1 MKIVRH
7 FTLFLSLLAFVGCTP
22 VGVLFTSVK
31 NPAAFDPGK
40 TTNMGA
46 TTISGESCATQVLGL
61 VAVGDWSVQAA
72 LTAAGAS
79 GKTLK
84 NIAVDT
90 RVMNFLGVYTQY
102 CTRITAQVS
111 Q

>member
-1 MKIVRH
+1 MKTIRP
-7 FTLFLSLLAFVGCTP
+7 FAFLICALAFTACTP
-22 VGVLFTSVK
+22 VGALYTSVK
-31 NPAAFDPGK
+31 NPVAFDPGE

-46 TTISGESCATQVLGL
+46 TMISGESCATQVLGL